1 MRLFV
6 PLAAFL
12 LTALMLAPV
21 HAEPRA
27 GVASVVH
34 NEVTGRLGGRPRV
47 IRLGDGVF
55 QNELIAT
62 GAESS
67 TQLQFRDETSLTVGP
82 KSEVRLDRFVY
93 NPARKSGRVVI
104 DIAKGAFRFVSGA
117 ANPSTEQIRTPVA
130 TIGVR
135 GTIFEGYFDGLE
147 LILVLIRGAIDSCIL
162 SGDGAPTGVCQSL
175 TKAGQYMR
183 VTKARKFTPTMSWPG
198 PTLDI
203 LEGANFA
210 FDENNRIRSF
220 GHLTDPLPRTGDEND
235 ALDSRDLDLRFPPD
249 GKPPIDRVPID
260 RDKLDSLDIKSS
272 VEKAEVNSVEKSE
285 VNIAPIQQQAV
296 KAE

>member
-6 PLAAFL
+6 PLTAFL
-12 LTALMLAPV
+12 LTALMLTPL

-27 GVASVVH
+27 GVASIVH
-34 NEVTGRLGGRPRV
+34 NEVTGQLGGRPRV

-67 TQLQFRDETSLTVGP
+67 TQLLFRDETSLTVGP

-117 ANPSTEQIRTPVA
+117 AKPSTYQIRTPVA

-147 LILVLIRGAIDSCIL
+147 LILVLIKGAIDSCIV
-162 SGDGAPTGVCQSL
+162 SSDGAPTGVCQSL

-183 VTKARKFTPTMSWPG
+183 VTKARKFTPPMSWPG

-249 GKPPIDRVPID
+249 EKPPID
-260 RDKLDSLDIKSS
+260 RDKLDSIDIKS
-272 VEKAEVNSVEKSE
+272 SVEKSE
-285 VNIAPIQQQAV
+285 VNIVPIQQQAV

>member
-6 PLAAFL
+6 PLTAFL
-12 LTALMLAPV
+12 LTALMLTPL

-27 GVASVVH
+27 GVASIVH
-34 NEVTGRLGGRPRV
+34 NEVTGQLGGRPRV

-67 TQLQFRDETSLTVGP
+67 TQLLFRDETSLTVGP

-117 ANPSTEQIRTPVA
+117 AKPSTYQIRTPVA

-147 LILVLIRGAIDSCIL
+147 LILVLIKGAIDSCIV
-162 SGDGAPTGVCQSL
+162 SSDGAPTGVCQSL
-175 TKAGQYMR
+175 TKAGQYTR
-183 VTKARKFTPTMSWPG
+183 VTKARKFTPPMSWPG

-203 LEGANFA
+203 MEGANFA

-249 GKPPIDRVPID
+249 GKPPIDR
-260 RDKLDSLDIKSS
+260 DKLDSIDIKS
-272 VEKAEVNSVEKSE
+272 SVEKSE